1 MLFLH
6 TVHFE
11 NPTNKRTI
19 TAIMNVKY
27 IIASS
32 TDCASFVPNRSRP
45 SLSSPWRLIIL
56 LLAMAL
62 LAACPGAT
70 TTPAAGNPAVGA
82 PQLSENGHF
91 LVSYQAEAPPVALNT
106 THTWLLTVETH
117 DGAPVSGATVTV
129 DGGMPA
135 HQHGLP
141 TQPQVIAGAT
151 PGEYRVEGVR
161 FQMPGEWIVSFTIQA
176 GDLTDQVT
184 FPLTLP

>member
-1 MLFLH
+1 MYKGQTIGNL
-6 TVHFE
+6 
-11 NPTNKRTI
+11 TNS
-19 TAIMNVKY
+19 AI
-27 IIASS
+27 I
-32 TDCASFVPNRSRP
+32 VPHRDRRIVESRH
-45 SLSSPWRLIIL
+45 LVAVL
-56 LLAMAL
+56 LLATIL
-62 LAACPGAT
+62 LTACGGAT
-70 TTPAAGNPAVGA
+70 TTPASGDPAISA

-91 LVSYQAEAPPVALNT
+91 LVSYLAEAPPIALNT
-106 THTWLLTVETH
+106 THTWLLTVETP

-141 TQPQVIAGAT
+141 TQPQAIAGAT